1 MFFKVIMTVFSLLAL
16 MRIFLCL
23 VMLRILKSSII
34 STEVCYLRLVI
45 VCLRPQRKI
54 SDLGQIEF
62 SYVMLK
68 IRAVAFWSFVGG

>member
-1 MFFKVIMTVFSLLAL
+1 MFFKVTMTVFSLLAL

-34 STEVCYLRLVI
+34 STEVCYLRLFI

-54 SDLGQIEF
+54 
-62 SYVMLK
+62 
-68 IRAVAFWSFVGG
+68 

>member
-1 MFFKVIMTVFSLLAL
+1 
-16 MRIFLCL
+16 
-23 VMLRILKSSII
+23 MLRILKSSII